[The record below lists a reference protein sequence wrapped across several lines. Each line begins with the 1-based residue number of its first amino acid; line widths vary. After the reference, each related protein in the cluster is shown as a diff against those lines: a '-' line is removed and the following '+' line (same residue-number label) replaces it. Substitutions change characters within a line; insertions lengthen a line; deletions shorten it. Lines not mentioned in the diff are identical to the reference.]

1 MKLSPSVTWKII
13 EYEAIADGNF
23 YCYFA
28 KSGDPLPRKPH
39 LTCAIK
45 ATPHFHRNVEFLF
58 ITDGE
63 QKVIVDGT
71 SRTIKKGEILFV
83 NTYLP
88 HSYED
93 CEAEGYVLVL
103 SSTFFAPFT
112 WFFGDKAFPEIMDDV
127 TKNEEIFAFIA
138 KWYEEFK
145 EKEDHY
151 DVFIKANEMFR
162 LITKKYNIEE
172 PTLSRQNELV
182 IAALKYINNHYC
194 EEDLTLKTCSNAIGY
209 SKEYVSKQFNNVMG
223 VSFKTYVN
231 NLRIKKFKELEHNE
245 KGTRQELA
253 VACGFKSVATFYRAL
268 KCSEEEDLDT

>member
-1 MKLSPSVTWKII
+1 MIV
-13 EYEAIADGNF
+13 EYEAIADVNF

-28 KSGDPLPRKPH
+28 KSGDPLPRKQH
-39 LTCAIK
+39 LTCTIK

-58 ITDGE
+58 ITGGE
-63 QKVIVDGT
+63 QKITVDGVT
-71 SRTIKKGEILFV
+71 HFLTKGDILFV
-83 NTYLP
+83 NSYQP
-88 HSYED
+88 HSYDECD
-93 CEAEGYVLVL
+93 ADAYVLVL

-112 WFFGDKAFPEIMDDV
+112 WFFGEEVFPEIMDDKE
-127 TKNEEIFAFIA
+127 KNKEIFDFIA

-145 EKEDHY
+145 LKEDHY
-151 DVFIKANEMFR
+151 EVFIKANEMFK
-162 LITKKYNIEE
+162 LITKKYQIEE
-172 PTLSRQNELV
+172 PKVSRQNELV

-194 EEDLTLKTCSNAIGY
+194 EEDLTLKTCSDAIGY

-253 VACGFKSVATFYRAL
+253 VACGFNSVATFYRAL
-268 KCSEEEDLDT
+268 KYSEEEELDT

>member
-1 MKLSPSVTWKII
+1 MVI
-13 EYEAIADGNF
+13 EYEALADANF

-45 ATPHFHRNVEFLF
+45 ATPHFHRNIEFLF
-58 ITDGE
+58 ITGGSQQVTIDG
-63 QKVIVDGT
+63 VTHTLTAGD
-71 SRTIKKGEILFV
+71 ILFV
-83 NTYLP
+83 NSYQP

-93 CEAEGYVLVL
+93 SEADAYVLVL

-112 WFFGDKAFPEIMDDV
+112 WFFGDKAFPQIMNDKE
-127 TKNEEIFAFIA
+127 KNKEIFDYIA

-145 EKEDHY
+145 EKEEHY
-151 DVFIKANEMFR
+151 DVFIKANEMFK
-162 LITKKYNIEE
+162 LITSKYEIEE
-172 PTLSRQNELV
+172 PTFSRQNELV

-194 EEDLTLKTCSNAIGY
+194 EEDLTLKSCSNAIGY

-231 NLRIKKFKELEHNE
+231 NLRIKKFKELEHNN

-253 VACGFKSVATFYRAL
+253 VQCGFQSVATFYRAL
-268 KCSEEEDLDT
+268 KCSEEEELDT

>member
-1 MKLSPSVTWKII
+1 MVI
-13 EYEAIADGNF
+13 EYEAIADVNF

-28 KSGDPLPRKPH
+28 KSGDPLPRNPA

-58 ITDGE
+58 ITGGS
-63 QKVIVDGT
+63 QKVTVDGVQHVLT
-71 SRTIKKGEILFV
+71 AGDILFV
-83 NTYLP
+83 NTYQP
-88 HSYED
+88 HSYDECD
-93 CEAEGYVLVL
+93 AQAYVLVL

-112 WFFGDKAFPEIMDDV
+112 WFFGDKVFPQIMDD
-127 TKNEEIFAFIA
+127 KERNKEIFAFVE

-145 EKEDHY
+145 TKEEHY
-151 DVFIKANEMFR
+151 DVFIKANEMFK

-172 PTLSRQNELV
+172 PALSRQNELV

-194 EEDLTLKTCSNAIGY
+194 EEDLTLKSCSDAIGY

-223 VSFKTYVN
+223 VSFKSYVN
-231 NLRIKKFKELEHNE
+231 KLRIKKFKELEYNE

-253 VACGFKSVATFYRAL
+253 TACGFNSVATFYRAL
-268 KCSEEEDLDT
+268 KCAEEEELDT